1 MNSTFRVIN
10 SEHNKILKHLRKVSE
25 SAKYRRKNRQ
35 TIIEGVNLTRS
46 FLDSGQT
53 PVLVFFTESA
63 LDNSE
68 AREIIEDT
76 SLSGVD
82 KILVGESNFSKVSD
96 LENGIGIGFLVEIPD
111 FKSVRIDR
119 KSILLEN
126 LQDPGNLGTI
136 LRTSV
141 AAGIDRV
148 YISSGSVSAWSP
160 KVLRAG
166 MGAHFGLEIYEN
178 CELKRLILDANVPIL
193 ATSLQ
198 AKKTIYQ
205 QDLKNVAWLFGNEGN
220 GVSDELM
227 ELNVRPVIIPQ
238 SDKIESLNVAASVAI
253 CLFEQVRQEMID
265 G

>member
-1 MNSTFRVIN
+1 MNSTFKEIN
-10 SEHNKILKHLRKVSE
+10 SEHNKTLKHLRKISE
-25 SAKYRRKNRQ
+25 SAKYRRKNHQ

-46 FLDSGQT
+46 FLDSGRV
-53 PVLVFFTESA
+53 PALVFFTEPA
-63 LDNSE
+63 LSHLE
-68 AREIIEDT
+68 AREIIEDNK
-76 SLSGVD
+76 LDGVD
-82 KILVGESNFSKVSD
+82 KILASESNFSKISD
-96 LENGIGIGFLVEIPD
+96 LENGIGVGFLVEIPNNELV
-111 FKSVRIDR
+111 KIDK

-136 LRTSV
+136 LRTAV
-141 AAGIDRV
+141 AAGMERV
-148 YISSGSVSAWSP
+148 YISNGSVSAWSP

-178 CELKRLILDANVPIL
+178 CELKQVILESNIPVL
-193 ATSLQ
+193 ATSLR

-227 ELNVRPVIIPQ
+227 ELSVQPVIIPQ

-265 G
+265 E